1 MTVFIWR
8 IFSMKLTTMEISRLQ
23 TAKSLSLLTKM
34 RFNAYFWSPL
44 EDDSDLPP
52 LTWPLTRKTTPKPPS
67 AMVSSAWTTCR
78 PTVQDPP
85 WKKKIVKLKNSKQN
99 WGIIWNSKLSG
110 KNRQIKAVLSC
121 FTYDRS
127 ILTSNFHLFFVLT
140 ITWEEMLIL
149 GLVNK
154 FVFLIIFFRLS
165 RFRNLKTLWIFF
177 CWNLMFIYNFLK
189 KLRCFSGAKKT

>member
-1 MTVFIWR
+1 MNIGQNWKLDKNENWTKKWKLDKIGQYWKRQMVKLENRSVEARCRCSRFKKITVWKNSSNQCGFVLVSLWQFSFDE
-8 IFSMKLTTMEISRLQ
+8 FSMKLTTMEISRLQ

-85 WKKKIVKLKNSKQN
+85 WK
-99 WGIIWNSKLSG
+99 
-110 KNRQIKAVLSC
+110 
-121 FTYDRS
+121 
-127 ILTSNFHLFFVLT
+127 
-140 ITWEEMLIL
+140 
-149 GLVNK
+149 
-154 FVFLIIFFRLS
+154 
-165 RFRNLKTLWIFF
+165 
-177 CWNLMFIYNFLK
+177 
-189 KLRCFSGAKKT
+189 